1 MTDMKYIV
9 INIFMLCV
17 CLSSCRQASVFKL
30 EADVHTNEYDSLYIY
45 MIRPDVIFRENDQ
58 KLDSALIRN
67 GRFSFECQVNGEPF
81 VVKLALPRKMIIL
94 CMVCRNVI
102 VLWRL
107 ER

>member
-1 MTDMKYIV
+1 MKYIV

-81 VVKLALPRKMIIL
+81 VVKLIIL

-102 VLWRL
+102 VLWRP